1 MPHETRK
8 KNTMTKID
16 GRCSLLPEERE
27 RVRFY
32 GERPTILHIR
42 YTLCFL
48 FFFFSMMMMMMIRRR
63 RRLLLDDYEYDD
75 DLWKRLYARAWLEYV

>member
-48 FFFFSMMMMMMIRRR
+48 FFFLF
-63 RRLLLDDYEYDD
+63 DD
-75 DLWKRLYARAWLEYV
+75 DDDDDTTTTTTIA